1 MGHATKCAAV
11 LAAGMLLAGSP
22 AAAQSN
28 AAAAEKVRRL
38 DIMLMVTSLRCRFG
52 ADDFQADY
60 ADFSARHLDALNAA
74 GRELTEQLSAQ
85 YGVQGATRALDR
97 MSTSMANSYGMGHPT
112 LGCAELKQATQQLSR
127 APDGVLVA
135 AADALLAGDAGGNAY
150 RLAQR

>member
-1 MGHATKCAAV
+1 MGYAIKCAAV

-28 AAAAEKVRRL
+28 TAAEKVRRL

-60 ADFSARHLDALNAA
+60 AAFSARHLDALNAA
-74 GRELTEQLSAQ
+74 GRELTAGLSAQ
-85 YGVQGATRALDR
+85 YGPQGAKRALDR
-97 MSTSMANSYGMGHPT
+97 MSTRMANSYGMGHPT

-127 APDGVLVA
+127 APDGVLAA
-135 AADALLAGDAGGNAY
+135 AADTLLAGDAGGSVFQ
-150 RLAQR
+150 LAQR